1 MTKHIELRGVRQN
14 NLKNIDIDIPIGSLV
29 VVCGPSGSGKSSLAF
44 QTLFAE
50 GQRRYLESLSNY
62 ARQFVGQAPK
72 PLLDSAKNIPPS
84 IALEQR
90 NAIKS
95 SRSTVGTHSE
105 IYDFIRTL
113 FARVGNP
120 ICPNH
125 KTPMKKFD
133 ASLATEE
140 IYRLFHKKRLY
151 LTCPLTLD
159 SKTDLKILKSK
170 ILEMG
175 YFKARE
181 VDTTNN
187 IVQNYDLEFDDF
199 KQTKNKLHLIVD
211 RLEVNEESE
220 LRVFD
225 ALSQAF
231 ELSKSLFGHSKAQ
244 VITTEKDSLS
254 FKPVISCSQCDEE
267 FWELSPDLFSFNN
280 MAGACPACRGF
291 GNQLE
296 LDENKI
302 VPNHNLSIK
311 EGALVPFEMPS
322 AKRERAK
329 LLDFCKKQKVDITKP
344 WKSLSETAKEKVW
357 RGSKKRE
364 CIEGFFNY
372 LETKKYKMHVRVFL
386 SRFKSS
392 TTCSTCNGFRL
403 DPKIN
408 QVKIGEESIGSVCTY
423 PLNLLLDWVNNIK
436 LNSNHMKLTK
446 ELREQL
452 ISRLEF
458 LNTIGLGYLTLSRET
473 KTLSGGEFQRL
484 NISNQLGSEL
494 SDTLYVL
501 DEPTIGLH
509 PRDNQKLVSLLI
521 KLHQN
526 KNTIVLVE
534 HDKEVIEA
542 GEYIFEI
549 GPKSGAYGGELV
561 FSGTKKDFLKSKKSL
576 TASYLSGEKKSFTLK
591 EKKSSLKPSFIEI
604 KGCQGHNL
612 QNVDLKIPLE
622 QIVCVTGVSGS
633 GKSSLI
639 SSTVYPAVLKKI
651 SGEYQAGS
659 LPYKSLNIPASCKEI
674 DFVNQQRVSK
684 SKRSTIATYLKVFDH
699 IRKIMSSTQEAK
711 YLGYTPGTFS
721 LNTEGGRCPQCKGLG
736 VEEVD
741 MLFMDNIH
749 LVCEIC
755 EGKKYTSDIL
765 KLKFQSKNIY
775 EILELTCSEACDF
788 FSSNTSV
795 IKPLTVLESLGL
807 GYLKLGQSLDT
818 LSGGESQRL
827 KLSKYL
833 LGSNLKGRILIFD
846 EPSTGLHFQEIGLL
860 LKVFN
865 KLVDAGASVIIIEH
879 NLDIIASS
887 DYIIDIGPEAGSE
900 GGAVVAQGHPLDLAQ
915 TQTYTGRYLKAHI
928 NGAKN

>member
-1 MTKHIELRGVRQN
+1 MKSIELKGVRQN
-14 NLKNIDIDIPIGSLV
+14 NLKNINIEIPLGSFV
-29 VVCGPSGSGKSSLAF
+29 VICGPSGSGKSSLAF

-105 IYDFIRTL
+105 IYDFVRTF
-113 FARVGNP
+113 FARVGTP
-120 ICPNH
+120 MCPNH
-125 KTPMKKFD
+125 NTEMKKFD
-133 ASLATEE
+133 ASIATDE
-140 IYRLFHKKRLY
+140 IYRLFHSKRLY
-151 LTCPLTLD
+151 LTCPITLD
-159 SKTDLKILKSK
+159 AKTDLNILKKK

-175 YFKARE
+175 YFKTIE
-181 VDTTNN
+181 IDSSFN
-187 IVQNYDLEFDDF
+187 IIENYDLEFDDL
-199 KQTKNKLHLIVD
+199 KKTKNSLHLIVD

-231 ELSKSLFGHSKAQ
+231 ELSKNLFGHAKAE
-244 VITTEKDSLS
+244 VITTDQENLS
-254 FKPVISCSQCDEE
+254 FKPIISCSQCDEE
-267 FWELSPDLFSFNN
+267 FWDLSPDLFSFNN
-280 MAGACPACRGF
+280 MAGACPSCRGF

-311 EGALVPFEMPS
+311 CGAIIPYEMPS
-322 AKRERAK
+322 AKKSRIK
-329 LLDFCKKQKVDITKP
+329 LLAFCKDKKVDISKP
-344 WKSLSETAKEKVW
+344 WKDLSEADKEIVW
-357 RGSKKRE
+357 RGSKKRD

-392 TTCSTCNGFRL
+392 STCSTCKGFRL

-408 QVKIGEESIGSVCTY
+408 QVKIGSESIGDVCTY
-423 PLNLLLDWVNNIK
+423 PLDLLLNWLKAVDLDENK
-436 LNSNHMKLTK
+436 MALTK
-446 ELREQL
+446 DLREQL
-452 ISRLEF
+452 QERLEF
-458 LNTIGLGYLTLSRET
+458 LNTIGLTYLSLSRET

-484 NISNQLGSEL
+484 NISKQLGSEL

-509 PRDNQKLVSLLI
+509 PRDNQKLISLLL

-526 KNTIVLVE
+526 KNTVVLVE

-549 GPKSGAYGGELV
+549 GPESGVHGGNVV
-561 FSGTKKDFLKSKKSL
+561 FSGTKDEFLKSKKSL
-576 TASYLSGEKKSFTLK
+576 TAAYLSGEKKSYEVRKKQDLSKT
-591 EKKSSLKPSFIEI
+591 EKLMIS
-604 KGCQGHNL
+604 GCSGNNL
-612 QNVDLKIPLE
+612 QDVDLELPLE
-622 QIVCVTGVSGS
+622 KIVCITGVSGS

-639 SSTVYPAVLKKI
+639 SKTLYPAVLKALT
-651 SGEYQAGS
+651 GEHQPDS
-659 LPYKSLNIPASCKEI
+659 LAYKKLDLPKSCTSI
-674 DFVNQQRVSK
+674 DFVDQQRVSK
-684 SKRSTIATYLKVFDH
+684 SKRSTVATYLKAFDH
-699 IRKIMSSTQEAK
+699 IRKIMASTKEAK

-721 LNTEGGRCPQCKGLG
+721 LNTEGGRCPNCKGLG
-736 VEEVD
+736 IEEVD

-765 KLKFQSKNIY
+765 KLKLNGKNLY
-775 EILELTCSEACDF
+775 EILELTCSEARAF
-788 FSSNTSV
+788 FSAQTS
-795 IKPLTVLESLGL
+795 ICKPLNVLESLGL
-807 GYLKLGQSLDT
+807 GYLKLGQTLDT

-833 LGSNLKGRILIFD
+833 NGTSLKGKVLIFD
-846 EPSTGLHFQEIGLL
+846 EPSTGLHFKEIGLL

-865 KLVDAGASVIIIEH
+865 QLVESGASVIIIEH
-879 NLDIIASS
+879 NLDIIASA
-887 DYIIDIGPEAGSE
+887 DHVIDIGPEAGS
-900 GGAVVAQGHPLDLAQ
+900 GGGIITASGHPLDISKAK
-915 TQTYTGRYLKAHI
+915 TYTGKYLEKHL
-928 NGAKN
+928 NGI

>member
-1 MTKHIELRGVRQN
+1 MKSIELKGVRQN
-14 NLKNIDIDIPIGSLV
+14 NLKNIDIEIPLGSLV
-29 VVCGPSGSGKSSLAF
+29 VICGPSGSGKSSLAF

-113 FARVGNP
+113 FARVGTP

-125 KTPMKKFD
+125 KTEMKKFD
-133 ASLATEE
+133 ASTATDE
-140 IYRLFHKKRLY
+140 IYRLFHNKRLY
-151 LTCPLTLD
+151 LTCPITLD
-159 SKTDLKILKSK
+159 SKTDLTILKKK

-175 YFKARE
+175 YFKAIE
-181 VDTTNN
+181 VDSNFE
-187 IVQNYDLEFDDF
+187 IVHNYDLEFDDL
-199 KQTKNKLHLIVD
+199 KKTKNSLHLIAD

-231 ELSKSLFGHSKAQ
+231 ELSKNLFGRARAE
-244 VITTEKDSLS
+244 VITTDKENLS
-254 FKPVISCSQCDEE
+254 FKPIISCSQCDEE
-267 FWELSPDLFSFNN
+267 FWDLSPDLFSFNN
-280 MAGACPACRGF
+280 MAGACPSCRGF

-311 EGALVPFEMPS
+311 DGAVIPFEMPS
-322 AKRERAK
+322 AKRERTK
-329 LLDFCKKQKVDITKP
+329 LLAFCKAQGVDTTTA
-344 WKSLSETAKEKVW
+344 WKDLPDSSKEKVW

-392 TTCSTCNGFRL
+392 SKCSTCRGFRL

-408 QVKIGEESIGSVCTY
+408 QVKIGKESIGDVCTY
-423 PLNLLLDWVNNIK
+423 PLDQLSSWLKTID
-436 LNSNHMKLTK
+436 LNANQMELTK

-452 ISRLEF
+452 QDRLDF
-458 LNTIGLGYLTLSRET
+458 LNTIGLTYLSLSRET

-509 PRDNQKLVSLLI
+509 PRDNQKLISLLI

-526 KNTIVLVE
+526 KNTVVLVE

-549 GPKSGAYGGELV
+549 GPESGVHGGHVV
-561 FSGTKKDFLKSKKSL
+561 FSGTQKEFLKSKTSL
-576 TASYLSGEKKSFTLK
+576 TAAYLSGEKKSFEVKPKEDLSKSPKIELSGCSGNNLK
-591 EKKSSLKPSFIEI
+591 DVHIEI
-604 KGCQGHNL
+604 PL
-612 QNVDLKIPLE
+612 QK
-622 QIVCVTGVSGS
+622 IVCITGVSGS

-639 SSTVYPAVLKKI
+639 SQTLYPAVLKKLT
-651 SGEYQAGS
+651 GEHQPDS
-659 LPYKSLNIPASCKEI
+659 LPYSKLILPSSCTSI
-674 DFVNQQRVSK
+674 DFVDQQRVSK
-684 SKRSTIATYLKVFDH
+684 SKRSTVATYLKVFDH
-699 IRKIMSSTQEAK
+699 IRKIMSSTKEAK
-711 YLGYTPGTFS
+711 YLGYSPGTFS
-721 LNTEGGRCPQCKGLG
+721 LNTEGGRCPQCTGLG

-755 EGKKYTSDIL
+755 LGKKYTSDIL
-765 KLKFQSKNIY
+765 KLKFQDKNVY
-775 EILELTCSEACDF
+775 EILELTCSEAREF
-788 FSSNTSV
+788 FSAQTSIV
-795 IKPLTVLESLGL
+795 KPLKVLESLGL
-807 GYLKLGQSLDT
+807 GYLKLGQTLDT

-833 LGSNLKGRILIFD
+833 LGTSLKGKILIFD
-846 EPSTGLHFQEIGLL
+846 EPSTGLHFKEIGLL

-865 KLVDAGASVIIIEH
+865 QLVEAGASVIIIEH
-879 NLDIIASS
+879 NLDIVASS
-887 DYIIDIGPEAGSE
+887 DHVIDIGPEAGS
-900 GGAVVAQGHPLDLAQ
+900 GGGIITAFGHPLDISRSK
-915 TQTYTGRYLKAHI
+915 TYTGKYLKKHLNRA
-928 NGAKN
+928 

>member
-1 MTKHIELRGVRQN
+1 MKSIELKGVRQN
-14 NLKNIDIDIPIGSLV
+14 NLKNIDIEIPLGSLV
-29 VVCGPSGSGKSSLAF
+29 VICGPSGSGKSSLAF

-105 IYDFIRTL
+105 IYDFVRTL
-113 FARVGNP
+113 FARVGTP
-120 ICPNH
+120 MCPNH
-125 KTPMKKFD
+125 HTEMKKFD
-133 ASLATEE
+133 ASIATDE

-151 LTCPLTLD
+151 LTCPLTVD
-159 SKTDLKILKSK
+159 SNTDFPLLKKK

-175 YFKARE
+175 YFKAIE
-181 VDTTNN
+181 VDAGHN
-187 IVQNYDLEFDDF
+187 IIENFDLEFDEL
-199 KQTKNKLHLIVD
+199 KNSKNFLHLIVD

-231 ELSKSLFGHSKAQ
+231 ELSKNLFGHAKSE
-244 VITTEKDSLS
+244 VITTEQESLT

-267 FWELSPDLFSFNN
+267 FWDLSPDLFSFNN
-280 MAGACPACRGF
+280 MAGACPSCRGF

-311 EGALVPFEMPS
+311 DGAIIPYEMPS
-322 AKRERAK
+322 ASKQRTKMLA
-329 LLDFCKKQKVDITKP
+329 FCKSKKVDINKP
-344 WKSLSETAKEKVW
+344 WKDLSTTDKETVW
-357 RGSKKRE
+357 RGSKKRD
-364 CIEGFFNY
+364 CIGGFFNY

-392 TTCSTCNGFRL
+392 SKCSTCKGFRL

-408 QVKIGEESIGSVCTY
+408 QVKIGAESIGDVCTY
-423 PLNLLLDWVNNIK
+423 PLDLLSNWLKSVE
-436 LNSNHMKLTK
+436 LNENKMELTK
-446 ELREQL
+446 DLREQL
-452 ISRLEF
+452 QARLDF
-458 LNTIGLGYLTLSRET
+458 LNTIGLTYLSLSRET

-509 PRDNQKLVSLLI
+509 PRDNQKLISLLI
-521 KLHQN
+521 KLHKN
-526 KNTIVLVE
+526 KNTVVLVE

-549 GPKSGAYGGELV
+549 GPESGVHGGNIV
-561 FSGTKKDFLKSKKSL
+561 FSGTKQEFLKSKDSL
-576 TASYLSGEKKSFTLK
+576 TAAYITGRKQSFSVRKKEDLSKNSK
-591 EKKSSLKPSFIEI
+591 I
-604 KGCQGHNL
+604 KISGCNGHNL
-612 QNVDLKIPLE
+612 QDVELEIPSE
-622 QIVCVTGVSGS
+622 RIVCVTGVSGS

-639 SSTVYPAVLKKI
+639 SKTLYPAILKKLT
-651 SGEYQAGS
+651 GEHQPDS
-659 LPYKSLNIPASCKEI
+659 LHYKNLELPKGCKSI
-674 DFVNQQRVSK
+674 DFVDQQRVSK
-684 SKRSTIATYLKVFDH
+684 SKRSTVATYLKIFDH
-699 IRKIMSSTQEAK
+699 VRKLMSSIPESK

-721 LNTEGGRCPQCKGLG
+721 LNTEGGRCPGCKGLG

-755 EGKKYTSDIL
+755 NGKKYTSDIL
-765 KLKFQSKNIY
+765 KLKFQDKNIY
-775 EILELTCSEACDF
+775 EILELTCEEAVGF
-788 FSSNTSV
+788 FSTQTS
-795 IKPLTVLESLGL
+795 ILKPLKVLKSLGL
-807 GYLKLGQSLDT
+807 DYLKLGQTLDT

-833 LGSNLKGRILIFD
+833 LGSTLKGKILIFD
-846 EPSTGLHFQEIGLL
+846 EPSTGLHFKEISLL
-860 LKVFN
+860 LEVFN
-865 KLVDAGASVIIIEH
+865 QLVASGASVIIIEH

-887 DYIIDIGPEAGSE
+887 DYVVDIGPEAGS
-900 GGAVVAQGHPLDLAQ
+900 GGGIITAFGHPLDISK
-915 TQTYTGRYLKAHI
+915 TSTYTGKYLKEHL
-928 NGAKN
+928 K